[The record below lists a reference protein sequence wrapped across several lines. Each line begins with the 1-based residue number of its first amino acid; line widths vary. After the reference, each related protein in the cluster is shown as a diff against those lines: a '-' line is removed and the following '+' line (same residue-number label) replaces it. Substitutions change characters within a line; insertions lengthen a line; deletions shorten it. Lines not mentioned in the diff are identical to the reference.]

1 MRYTPADIARL
12 LGQKFSPTDEQA
24 DVISAPPGPLL
35 VIAGAGAGKT
45 ETMAARV
52 VWLVANGYVYPD
64 QILGLTFTRKAAQQ
78 LGQRIRQRLQRL
90 AASPDFTGSEA
101 DQIRHAIHT
110 SDPDTAT
117 YDSYAGTILRSYGL
131 LLPVE
136 TTATIVN
143 AAELSEEAVRLVS
156 QWPHPFAVER
166 ATASVVNDLLG
177 LRGEMANHMVDSAT
191 VRDENRCL
199 REGLT
204 DLPKAKRARADLTK
218 DMRDFL
224 SVCEYRDQL
233 LDLIDLFDNRM
244 REMGCLDFGQQMAY
258 AAELALT
265 HPQVGLSERAH
276 YRVVLLDEYQDTGY
290 AQRVFLRSLFGN
302 GQDPTLSVTAVGD
315 PIQSIYGWRGASA
328 TNLAHFRTDFPAVTT
343 QDDTPQ
349 GGTTAH
355 EDSTGAAVG
364 TASTDTLT
372 AQPAP
377 VNYLL
382 TSWRNPGDILSLAS
396 TYTHRLSAATRNAI
410 AVPDLRPA
418 PNAADADIHCR
429 YFGSAEDEYAWIAR
443 YFRSQFDAAAAR
455 GELPPTSA
463 VLVTRNRDSLPMA
476 EALEA
481 AGVPAE
487 IVNVGGLLSI
497 PEVQDVWAMLRIIAD
512 PLDGGAALRILTG
525 PRLNLGASDLRALW
539 GRARELRGDL
549 DPADDTDPTTL
560 ENLLTMLQ
568 DALPQDAAAQ
578 VGIADAIDD
587 PGPADRYS
595 PAGYTRLQQLRA
607 DVRHLRKRLGQ
618 PLPELIAEV
627 ERTIGVDVEVEARL
641 DPGAGHLTGR
651 HHLDAFADAVA
662 SFCRGAN
669 PSLGSLLA
677 YLQQAAESEGGLAPG
692 TVTVRRNCVQIITIF
707 GAKGLEWECV
717 AIPNLSQREFPP
729 ARGRTNWV
737 KTAAELPANL
747 RGDTA
752 VLLPGA
758 ELPSGIPTFSA
769 ADATDRS
776 EYWQQL
782 AQHLTDLKAME
793 LEEKL
798 RLMYVAVTRT
808 ERSLLLTGHGWSYH
822 DITFHE
828 PSEYLRDAYQWAETI
843 AVDYGADADIFP
855 LLSYDDQTEPTP
867 PHVVTTHQR
876 GTLTIHPYWVAA
888 PAKCITTP
896 KGELVPDPAF
906 HPLTARD
913 ASATWPVDHL
923 ADSPH
928 IRQVHT
934 ALHQAVESAGRPAGG
949 QQTSPLPATAAVQAL
964 AQDADV
970 LLAEYLHQQAGDDPT
985 ARTVTLPTRLTA
997 SQIVA
1002 LREDPEDFARRLRR
1016 PIPFKPNRYARR
1028 GTDFHTWVEHHLSGD
1043 LGTLVDLE
1051 EIMDARD
1058 DIPEPVS
1065 LTRLK
1070 ETFAASS
1077 WAQRTT
1083 SMVEVPFDV
1092 SLGSVVIN
1100 GRIDAVFRDDAD
1112 HYTVVD
1118 WKTGAIPRT
1127 TRDRTTKALQLAT
1140 YRIAFHRIINVQ
1152 RAEHGQPPLPLGN
1165 IRAAFY
1171 YVAHDYTLWLDEL
1184 ADSAELERLIGDL
1197 TTSTADPVEGI
1208 PGNG

>member
-12 LGQKFSPTDEQA
+12 LGQQFSPTEEQA
-24 DVISAPPGPLL
+24 EVISAPPGPLL

-52 VWLVANGYVYPD
+52 VWLVANGYVRPD
-64 QILGLTFTRKAAQQ
+64 HILGLTFTRKAAQQ

-90 AASPDFTGSEA
+90 AASPGFTGPEA
-101 DQIRHAIHT
+101 DEIRHAIHT

-191 VRDENRCL
+191 VRAENCCL
-199 REGLT
+199 REGLIE
-204 DLPKAKRARADLTK
+204 LPKAKRARTDLTK
-218 DMRDFL
+218 DMQSFL
-224 SVCEYRDQL
+224 DVCDYRDQL
-233 LDLIDLFDNRM
+233 LDLIDLFDDHM
-244 REMGCLDFGQQMAY
+244 RDMGYLDFGQQMAY

-315 PIQSIYGWRGASA
+315 PMQSIYGWRGASA

-343 QDDTPQ
+343 DTLSNTTDNIPADTIP
-349 GGTTAH
+349 GTPTAH
-355 EDSTGAAVG
+355 
-364 TASTDTLT
+364 
-372 AQPAP
+372 PAP
-377 VNYLL
+377 VSYLL
-382 TSWRNPGDILSLAS
+382 TSWRNPGDILSLAE
-396 TYTHRLSAATRNAI
+396 TYTHRLSDATRNAI
-410 AVPDLRPA
+410 VVPDLRPA
-418 PNAADADIHCR
+418 PHAADADIHCR
-429 YFGSAEDEYAWIAR
+429 YFGSAEEEYAWIAR
-443 YFRSQFDAAAAR
+443 YFRSQFDAAAER

-487 IVNVGGLLSI
+487 IVNIGGLLSI

-539 GRARELRGDL
+539 ARARELRGDL
-549 DPADDTDPTTL
+549 DLTDDTDPTTL
-560 ENLLTMLQ
+560 DELLAMLQ

-587 PGPADRYS
+587 PGPAERYS
-595 PAGYTRLQQLRA
+595 PAGYARLQQLRA

-627 ERTIGVDVEVEARL
+627 ERTIGVDVEAEARL

-669 PSLGSLLA
+669 PSLGALLA

-752 VLLPGA
+752 VQLPGA
-758 ELPSGIPTFSA
+758 DLPSGIPTFTA
-769 ADATDRS
+769 EDANDRS

-793 LEEKL
+793 MEEKL
-798 RLMYVAVTRT
+798 RLMYVGATRT
-808 ERSLLLTGHGWSYH
+808 ERSLLLTGHAWSYH
-822 DITFHE
+822 DTTFHA
-828 PSEYLRDAYQWAETI
+828 PSEYLRDAYQWAETL
-843 AVDYGADADIFP
+843 AVNHGADAHTFP
-855 LLSYDDQTEPTP
+855 LHNYEDQAEPTP
-867 PHVVTTHQR
+867 PHVVTTR
-876 GTLTIHPYWVAA
+876 YGGTVTIHPYWMAS
-888 PAKCITTP
+888 PEKCITTS
-896 KGELVPDPAF
+896 KGEVVPDPAF
-906 HPLTARD
+906 HPLAARN
-913 ASATWPVDHL
+913 SRATWPIDHL

-928 IRQVHT
+928 IREVHA
-934 ALHQAVESAGRPAGG
+934 ALRAAVQNAD
-949 QQTSPLPATAAVQAL
+949 TSPVVPLASLTPSTAAEQAL
-964 AQDADV
+964 AQDTDV
-970 LLAEYLHQQAGDDPT
+970 LLAEYLRNQAGDDPA
-985 ARTVTLPTRLTA
+985 ARTVVLPTRLTA

-1028 GTDFHTWVEHHLSGD
+1028 GTDFHTWVEHELSGD
-1043 LGTLVDLE
+1043 LGSLVDLE

-1070 ETFAASS
+1070 ETFAASP

-1083 SMVEVPFDV
+1083 TMVEVPFDV
-1092 SLGSVVIN
+1092 SLGNVVIN

-1118 WKTGAIPRT
+1118 WKTGTIPRT
-1127 TRDRTTKALQLAT
+1127 TCDRTTKALQLAT

-1152 RAEHGQPPLPLGN
+1152 RTEQGLPPLPLDN

-1184 ADSAELERLIGDL
+1184 ADSSELEELIKEL
-1197 TTSTADPVEGI
+1197 TKSTVEPVEGF
-1208 PGNG
+1208 PGKG